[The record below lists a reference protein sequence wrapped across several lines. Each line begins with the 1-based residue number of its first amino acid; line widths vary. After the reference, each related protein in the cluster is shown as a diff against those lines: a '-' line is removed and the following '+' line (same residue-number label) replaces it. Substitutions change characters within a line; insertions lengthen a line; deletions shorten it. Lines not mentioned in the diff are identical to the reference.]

1 MIGTGRTTMGILQF
15 TDLGPDDLV
24 IVPAAAG
31 GIGTLLVQYAKNAG
45 AKVVGLAGGPEKVGR
60 VVENGAD
67 LAVDYKQ
74 PDWPDQVRGH
84 LGDRPLGPP
93 SSSTRSAG
101 APHDPPSTCSAR
113 AATTSSSAGRPRACA
128 TAAR

>member
-1 MIGTGRTTMGILQF
+1 LHAP
-15 TDLGPDDLV
+15 DAAGPGDIV

-45 AKVVGLAGGPEKVGR
+45 ARVVGLAGGPEKAGR
-60 VVENGAD
+60 VLENGAD

-74 PDWPDQVRGH
+74 PDWPDQVRGY
-84 LGDRPLGPP
+84 LGDRRATVVFDSVGG
-93 SSSTRSAG
+93 T
-101 APHDPPSTCSAR
+101 TAR
-113 AATTSSSAGRPRACA
+113 AAVDLLRAVTTSSSAGRPRACG